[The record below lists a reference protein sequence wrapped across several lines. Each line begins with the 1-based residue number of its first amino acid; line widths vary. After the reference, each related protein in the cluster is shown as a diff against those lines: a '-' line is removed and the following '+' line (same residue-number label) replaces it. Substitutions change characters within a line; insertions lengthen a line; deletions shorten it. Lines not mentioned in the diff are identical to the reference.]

1 MGDLSGFCCL
11 DTNCALYGQRGAGNL
26 TVRGRFGKQNHI
38 RLLYCR
44 ACKYR
49 FSERPA
55 GGRDSLLMATCYR
68 FASNTR
74 LNEVLV
80 AIRKREKPLLVTTSS
95 NAAGPAWAPSDSP
108 PSWLKA
114 EGTQTAVERA

>member
-1 MGDLSGFCCL
+1 MHDLTRFFCQNP
-11 DTNCALYGQRGAGNL
+11 DGSLYGRRDAGNL
-26 TVRGRFGKQNHI
+26 TACGRFGKHNHI
-38 RLLYCR
+38 PLLYCR

-55 GGRDSLLMATCYR
+55 GGRDSLFMATCYR

-74 LNEVLV
+74 LNGVLV
-80 AIRKREKPLLVTTSS
+80 AIRKREKPPLVTTSS

-108 PSWLKA
+108 PAWLKA